1 MVGGELDLIVVADND
16 DCSLLSFSDALR
28 APSLTSN
35 FSAAYNNIIIRKR
48 KIRQAD

>member
-1 MVGGELDLIVVADND
+1 MVGGELYLIVADND

-35 FSAAYNNIIIRKR
+35 FSAA
-48 KIRQAD
+48 